1 MGKFITCKHKSQ
13 KDKKREQKQME
24 AIKEYR
30 KKKKKDK
37 SAALPFL
44 YAFGWGLLRC
54 IHSST
59 EYNHL
64 CNALYCRGLN

>member
-13 KDKKREQKQME
+13 KDKKKREQKQME

-30 KKKKKDK
+30 KKKKDK

-54 IHSST
+54 IHSSA

-64 CNALYCRGLN
+64 